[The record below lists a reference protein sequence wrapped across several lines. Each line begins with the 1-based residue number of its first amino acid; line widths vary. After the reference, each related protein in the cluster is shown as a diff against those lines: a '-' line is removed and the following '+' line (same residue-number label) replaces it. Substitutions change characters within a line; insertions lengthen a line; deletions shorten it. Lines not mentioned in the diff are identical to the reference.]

1 MSLRTEFL
9 DGRRKGLGGSDI
21 GAILGVST
29 FKSAVDVFLDKT
41 QPRQEE
47 AHNELF
53 YWGHALE
60 PIIIDRFERDNDAAV
75 LRELPVKAHP
85 DYEWM
90 LANIDGKIVPQE
102 KPHGILECKT
112 VSAFGSKEWG
122 IEDTDQVPLSY
133 LAQVVWYMAVYDLDY
148 AVIAAL
154 IGGNQFRQYR
164 VERDGDMEKTLI
176 DAGNRFWHD
185 HVLAGVAPEIKSK
198 SDALRLYAKDD
209 GSAVDVGDDVYTAY
223 LDLKTLKGESK
234 DLELK
239 IEQKELALIR
249 AVGEASQ
256 INYNGA
262 PLATWKHQQRKTID
276 AKALTAK
283 HPAIAE
289 QFQRV
294 TDMRVLRLK

>member
-1 MSLRTEFL
+1 MSVRTEFL
-9 DGRRKGLGGSDI
+9 DGRRKGIGGSDI
-21 GAILGVST
+21 GAILGVSP

-41 QPRQEE
+41 LPRTEE
-47 AHNELF
+47 EHNELF

-60 PIIIDRFERDNDAAV
+60 PVIIDRFERDNDVAV
-75 LRELPVKAHP
+75 LRELPVLKHP
-85 DYEWM
+85 DHDWM
-90 LANIDGKIVPQE
+90 LANIDGKIVPPE
-102 KPHGILECKT
+102 KPAGVLEIKT

-122 IEDTDQVPLSY
+122 VEDTDQVPLSY
-133 LAQVVWYMAVYDLDY
+133 LSQVIWYMAVYDLDY

-164 VERDGDMEKTLI
+164 INRDADMEKTLI

-198 SDALRLYAKDD
+198 SDAFRLHAKDD
-209 GSAVDVGDDVYTAY
+209 GSAVDVGDEVYTDY
-223 LDLKTLKGESK
+223 LDLKNLKGEAK
-234 DLELK
+234 DLDLK
-239 IEQKELALIR
+239 IELKELALIR

-276 AKALTAK
+276 GKALAVK
-283 HPAIAE
+283 HPEIAE